1 VQRRLE
7 ASIWM
12 PAAVVIL
19 GAACRA
25 DAGDLFYGVETG
37 LFYDNNVSRAQ
48 PGADVVGDSGLS
60 ADATLGAAY
69 PIGEHDTLSLS
80 ANLRAAKFQRFHGL
94 DVAALGGTL
103 SYRTKFGLGP
113 YAPRAAVNGFLA
125 AESYGNSV
133 RNGRR
138 SRLSLELG
146 RRFSAQWDVSGGFAA
161 DRFDA
166 SKVQPALPQFSRDA
180 FSIQGR
186 SLFAR
191 AEYAWSERWLGY
203 LGVSARRGDV
213 VSSSRLDPE
222 ILEYSSAVVADPAF
236 GPDYFA
242 YKLAGRTNGASF
254 GASLALSQHASLNI
268 GLTRE
273 ITNSQGG
280 IDYRSTQFN
289 ALFLYTY

>member
-1 VQRRLE
+1 
-7 ASIWM
+7 
-12 PAAVVIL
+12 
-19 GAACRA
+19 
-25 DAGDLFYGVETG
+25 
-37 LFYDNNVSRAQ
+37 
-48 PGADVVGDSGLS
+48 
-60 ADATLGAAY
+60 LGAAY

-138 SRLSLELG
+138 SRLSLGLG

-180 FSIQGR
+180 FSLQGR

-213 VSSSRLDPE
+213 VSSGRRYPNIFESG
-222 ILEYSSAVVADPAF
+222 SAVVADPAF
-236 GPDYFA
+236 GPDSFA
-242 YKLAGRTNGASF
+242 YNLAGRTSGASF
-254 GASLALSQHASLNI
+254 GASLALSPHTSLNL

-273 ITNSQGG
+273 ITSSEGG
-280 IDYRSTQFN
+280 IEYRSTLGN
-289 ALFLYTY
+289 ALFIYAY